1 MPSISIL
8 AYKRFKWHL
17 PIRPSRLLS
26 NKFSIIK
33 KEGGPVLIWK
43 TRDMDKEKIIYKKIN
58 VTRHVLTHLNIPF
71 EPVETL
77 YMFINTSL
85 RCHDVMISSLVW
97 IDIL

>member
-43 TRDMDKEKIIYKKIN
+43 TRDMDKEKIIYKKN
-58 VTRHVLTHLNIPF
+58 KRDETRFNSFKYPIWTGWNSVYVH
-71 EPVETL
+71 
-77 YMFINTSL
+77 
-85 RCHDVMISSLVW
+85 
-97 IDIL
+97 